1 MQKEYKEAMEKISL
15 SENDKERILA
25 NVKKAYE
32 ESADNVV
39 SMDLE
44 RKSRPRFS
52 ARRMGM
58 VAAAAIVLLAG
69 TWVISRQIFVKRDDN
84 VPKND
89 IILAENEEEIWE
101 ELESVDAIATE
112 TDCRTYTLSNVSKSY
127 KVKKV
132 EVAKKQKHVKIT
144 YKNEK
149 QKDKILLEYKEE
161 ENAPAVIGQFEQEKE
176 LTREKVGD
184 SEVTLYGDE
193 KCDGMTWQQE
203 SCTFAVKMSKACS
216 PDKAKDLVSGTKEK
230 NEKGYDTKTEKNVKE
245 KNVSKNAV
253 GWKGNE
259 KQSSDRERRSVLKKI
274 YDLYGF
280 RVTIE
285 DPAKKVAYKIVDDFE
300 SFSFVYP
307 EIEELKSQR
316 IVGYA
321 GLDGC
326 PSGVLNGFEEGESYS
341 VNGINV
347 RSYMNDEGEQLFYF
361 VKQDIS
367 FTLLVKEWS
376 GEDTSLMLS
385 GLLSV
390 IRISL
395 DDGQAGESD
404 GEDRDNQD
412 DDNDDGTDSQ
422 DNDISDAYRETVE
435 DIQYAV
441 AEGSMKKLSSYMRF
455 PLTIKGLDI
464 TVTSA
469 KEFQAL
475 DPTWIFSSAWVDAV
489 VSYDGSKIKS
499 NTKTIVMGDST
510 HSLVCKI
517 KNNSVV
523 ITELHVDDRVVEPT
537 EAPTATPNSASMDP
551 D

>member
-15 SENDKERILA
+15 SENDKKRILA
-25 NVKKAYE
+25 NVKKVYE
-32 ESADNVV
+32 ESADTVV
-39 SMDLE
+39 SMDVG

-69 TWVISRQIFVKRDDN
+69 TWVISRQFFVNTDEN
-84 VPKND
+84 TPKND

-161 ENAPAVIGQFEQEKE
+161 ENAPAVIGQFDQEKE

-230 NEKGYDTKTEKNVKE
+230 SEKDYDAKTEKDVEE

-259 KQSSDRERRSVLKKI
+259 K
-274 YDLYGF
+274 
-280 RVTIE
+280 
-285 DPAKKVAYKIVDDFE
+285 
-300 SFSFVYP
+300 
-307 EIEELKSQR
+307 
-316 IVGYA
+316 
-321 GLDGC
+321 
-326 PSGVLNGFEEGESYS
+326 
-341 VNGINV
+341 
-347 RSYMNDEGEQLFYF
+347 
-361 VKQDIS
+361 
-367 FTLLVKEWS
+367 
-376 GEDTSLMLS
+376 
-385 GLLSV
+385 
-390 IRISL
+390 
-395 DDGQAGESD
+395 
-404 GEDRDNQD
+404 
-412 DDNDDGTDSQ
+412 
-422 DNDISDAYRETVE
+422 
-435 DIQYAV
+435 
-441 AEGSMKKLSSYMRF
+441 
-455 PLTIKGLDI
+455 
-464 TVTSA
+464 
-469 KEFQAL
+469 
-475 DPTWIFSSAWVDAV
+475 
-489 VSYDGSKIKS
+489 
-499 NTKTIVMGDST
+499 
-510 HSLVCKI
+510 
-517 KNNSVV
+517 
-523 ITELHVDDRVVEPT
+523 
-537 EAPTATPNSASMDP
+537 
-551 D
+551 

>member
-1 MQKEYKEAMEKISL
+1 MQKEYKEAMERISL
-15 SENDKERILA
+15 SDSDKERILA
-25 NVKKAYE
+25 NVKRACN
-32 ESADNVV
+32 ESADMVALLDV
-39 SMDLE
+39 
-44 RKSRPRFS
+44 RGKSRPRFS
-52 ARRMGM
+52 ARRIGM
-58 VAAAAIVLLAG
+58 VAAAAIVLLTG
-69 TWVISRQIFVKRDDN
+69 TWVISRQIFVKPDEN
-84 VPKND
+84 IPKND

-127 KVKKV
+127 QVKKV

-149 QKDKILLEYKEE
+149 KKDKILLEYKEE

-176 LTREKVGD
+176 LTKEKVGD

-203 SCTFAVKMSKACS
+203 SCTFAVKMSRACS

-230 NEKGYDTKTEKNVKE
+230 SKKDNEDKTEKDVEE

-253 GWKGNE
+253 GWRGNE

-285 DPAKKVAYKIVDDFE
+285 DPAKKVAYKLVDDFE

-307 EIEELKSQR
+307 EIDELKRQR

-326 PSGVLNGFEEGESYS
+326 PSGVLNGFEEVESYS
-341 VNGINV
+341 VNGSNV

-376 GEDTSLMLS
+376 GEDT
-385 GLLSV
+385 
-390 IRISL
+390 R
-395 DDGQAGESD
+395 
-404 GEDRDNQD
+404 DR
-412 DDNDDGTDSQ
+412 
-422 DNDISDAYRETVE
+422 
-435 DIQYAV
+435 
-441 AEGSMKKLSSYMRF
+441 K
-455 PLTIKGLDI
+455 
-464 TVTSA
+464 
-469 KEFQAL
+469 
-475 DPTWIFSSAWVDAV
+475 
-489 VSYDGSKIKS
+489 
-499 NTKTIVMGDST
+499 
-510 HSLVCKI
+510 
-517 KNNSVV
+517 SVV
-523 ITELHVDDRVVEPT
+523 
-537 EAPTATPNSASMDP
+537 
-551 D
+551 